1 MQAHIKRG
9 SCLLTCIIILLA
21 VPVFSFSQTERGEI
35 LHLTEKLRKNNSQAS
50 RVHIFLTISEYY
62 LSKSDVP
69 GRGFDSAL
77 YFVGKAIHASN
88 ILKRETGEH
97 VLGALTE
104 NFTGRNIEVKPV
116 LNLLKSQRDST
127 LFRLLLV
134 VSKYFLFKK
143 NRSKSDIDS
152 AFLILDQANKLAT
165 VSLPERWK
173 EESIHAQAVF
183 YFRTGNIQQGKK
195 VFKELIDKIS
205 KPGNVKAEA
214 DYWHEFGKLIPSR
227 DTIGLTKL
235 FCLEKALSLYK
246 SNGDEE
252 NELGILRDIA
262 DMHMSHGKFVLAETQ
277 LLNLLQRYKAIN
289 NSNIDWTY
297 NLLAVTNYRKGDF
310 TKGIF
315 YGLKAI
321 ESMEAAHDYRS
332 ANTFYSNLAH
342 MYRELGQPQ
351 KSVEWYWRLFKNR
364 KFTDESNMYIYR
376 DAGLLGRELIKLK
389 KEKESLAFI
398 LDIDA
403 RNKPSN
409 VYSEASL
416 LASLAYCYRVLNLD
430 QQAEKYYVK
439 LIKLTSQLQKNNEI
453 TTDVNYELG
462 QYLIEK
468 RQYEKAV
475 THLQKALDAS
485 QGINTLSITKDIY
498 MMLYKA
504 DSAKRNYL
512 PAIQHLMKHKEIND
526 SIFNETKSR
535 QIEELQVQYE
545 TAKKE
550 KDIELLANQN
560 QLQLIRVAQANRT
573 RNITLGGAAL
583 LLIIVGLLLNRSII
597 KQRINR
603 RLEAHKMEVDQKNS
617 FLATLNS
624 EQDKLL
630 KEKEW
635 LIREVHHRVK
645 NNLQL
650 VISLLNSQS
659 AYLDDKAAVL
669 AIRDSLRRMEAM
681 SLIHK
686 KLYQSKNISLIAM
699 PGYVNELIQYLC
711 GSFDFGDRIFFKQ
724 NIAHLDLDASQAIPL
739 GLIINESIVN
749 AIKYAFPNEKN
760 GVVNISLQSDEADH
774 LLLKISDNGIGLP
787 PDFDITGNNSLGL
800 DLMQGLARQLNGSFA
815 IESGDGLRI
824 MVRFPVLKNNFRD
837 NAAQIL

>member
-9 SCLLTCIIILLA
+9 SCLLTCIIILLVA
-21 VPVFSFSQTERGEI
+21 PVFSFSQTEKVEI
-35 LHLTEKLRKNNSQAS
+35 LSLMEKLKKNDSEAS
-50 RVHIFLTISEYY
+50 RVHIFLTVSEYY
-62 LSKSDVP
+62 LSKSDIP

-77 YFVGKAIHASN
+77 YFVSKALFASK
-88 ILKRETGEH
+88 ILKPETGEN
-97 VLGALTE
+97 VPGALTE
-104 NFTGRNIEVKPV
+104 NFTSRNIEIKPA

-127 LFRLLLV
+127 LFRLLIV
-134 VSKYFLFKK
+134 VSKYYLFKK

-152 AFLILDQANKLAT
+152 SYLLLDQANKIAT
-165 VSLPERWK
+165 VSLPEKWK
-173 EESIHAQAVF
+173 EESLHARAVF
-183 YFRTGNIQQGKK
+183 YFRSGNIQQGKK

-214 DYWHEFGKLIPSR
+214 DYWHEFAKLIPSR
-227 DTIGLTKL
+227 DTIELTKL
-235 FCLEKALSLYK
+235 YCLERAISLYK

-252 NELGILRDIA
+252 KEIGILEDIA

-289 NSNIDWTY
+289 NPNLHWTY

-321 ESMEAAHDYRS
+321 ESMEATHDYRS

-342 MYRELGQPQ
+342 MYRELGQPK
-351 KSVEWYWRLFKNR
+351 KSVEWYWKLFRNR

-376 DAGLLGRELIKLK
+376 DAGLLTRELIKLK
-389 KEKESLAFI
+389 KEKEALAFI
-398 LDIDA
+398 LDIEA
-403 RNKPSN
+403 RNKPSS

-416 LASLAYCYRVLNLD
+416 LASLAYCYRMLNLD
-430 QQAEKYYVK
+430 QQTEKYYVK
-439 LIKLTSQLQKNNEI
+439 LIKLTNQLQQNNEI
-453 TTDVNYELG
+453 TTDIHYELG

-468 RQYEKAV
+468 KQYEKAV
-475 THLQKALDAS
+475 THLQKALSAS

-504 DSAKRNYL
+504 DSAKGNYL
-512 PAIQHLMKHKEIND
+512 SAIQHLMKHKEMND

-560 QLQLIRVAQANRT
+560 QLQRIRVVQANKT
-573 RNITLGGAAL
+573 INITLAGAAL

-650 VISLLNSQS
+650 VISLLNTQS
-659 AYLDDKAAVL
+659 AYLDDNAAVL

-699 PGYVNELIQYLC
+699 PEYVNELIHYLFD
-711 GSFDFGDRIFFKQ
+711 SFDIVNRIVFQQ
-724 NIAHLDLDASQAIPL
+724 NIARLDLDASQAIPL

-749 AIKYAFPNEKN
+749 AIKYAFPNGKN
-760 GVVNISLQSDEADH
+760 GVVSISLQCDEADH

-787 PDFDITGNNSLGL
+787 ADFDITGNNSLGL
-800 DLMQGLARQLNGSFA
+800 DLMQGLAKQLNGSFA
-815 IESGDGLRI
+815 IESDDGLRI
-824 MVRFPVLKNNFRD
+824 MVRFPALNNNLRD
-837 NAAQIL
+837 DTAQIL